1 MRVAA
6 RVGGVSAGAIAR
18 ADGGAARRARR
29 ASASGG
35 GGDVV
40 TSTWRALD
48 ASPARSARARARAA
62 VALRRRVISR
72 ADSDDQEARRAY
84 ERRFISRADKA
95 RNRENAQTWAIVGS
109 IALAMTAAI
118 AVVYESSSDG
128 FLYGIDSVESY
139 ADAAAVGGGFDFD
152 VASGSRLSAAGAVGA
167 LVWAIGLYF
176 ASPVSVIMLF
186 LGRTDSERPSD
197 WVLRKVTGIKTTED
211 ASVAERAGVF
221 VWFALAGV
229 AVSALGDALL
239 GDESWQISA
248 GFGFLAI
255 AGVSELGRPKRVD
268 EATLKRMEAQ
278 YADFC
283 AFADS
288 RLTRSGRVHQSEIS
302 RAFRQAYPQYAR
314 EDVLAESDFRTLLAN
329 YAPWSERSGRGYY
342 KNLSLRPLAPR
353 PSVKDLGL

>member
-1 MRVAA
+1 MLSRGCGAGASTRVGARAPRGTARASRVASARAGA
-6 RVGGVSAGAIAR
+6 RVGVTSTSRAVDASTSSGAVRRRARDAMRRRTVAR
-18 ADGGAARRARR
+18 AD
-29 ASASGG
+29 
-35 GGDVV
+35 
-40 TSTWRALD
+40 
-48 ASPARSARARARAA
+48 
-62 VALRRRVISR
+62 
-72 ADSDDQEARRAY
+72 ADDDEARRAY

-95 RNRENAQTWAIVGS
+95 RNRENAKTWATVGT

-118 AVVYESSSDG
+118 AVVYEGSSDG
-128 FLYGIDSVESY
+128 FLYGIDSMESY
-139 ADAAAVGGGFDFD
+139 ADAAAVGGGFNFD
-152 VASGSRLSAAGAVGA
+152 VASGARLSAAGAAGA

-197 WVLRKVTGIKTTED
+197 WLLRKVTGIKTTED
-211 ASVAERAGVF
+211 ASLAARAGVF
-221 VWFALAGV
+221 AWFALAGV

-278 YADFC
+278 YVDFC

-302 RAFRQAYPQYAR
+302 KAFRQAYPQYAR

-353 PSVKDLGL
+353 SSVKDLGL